1 MHEESIKDIRELAKE
16 HLSGHNWEITFCNVQ
31 IPYIPAIYIYY
42 SCRNIDMY
50 IKIFSIIFYE
60 SNTDIAV
67 LGTAISKKLK

>member
-1 MHEESIKDIRELAKE
+1 MREESIKDIRELAKE

-42 SCRNIDMY
+42 SCRNM
-50 IKIFSIIFYE
+50 KIFSMIFYE

-67 LGTAISKKLK
+67 LGTAISKKSK

>member
-1 MHEESIKDIRELAKE
+1 MREESIKDIRELAKE

-42 SCRNIDMY
+42 SCR
-50 IKIFSIIFYE
+50 KICSMIFYE

-67 LGTAISKKLK
+67 LGTAISKKSK